1 MGLRWMVSPSLP
13 LFISLSSHPSPFA
26 PHPPH
31 SVPASFPQ
39 LLSRAGHNIRGGCV
53 DGWEGG
59 VWKRREQKENVY
71 YGCDER
77 RRQLLTYQH
86 TVYVYRCVIRVRVCV
101 CVCACAAVCLCD
113 MPVWQSL
120 ATRRCCCSNDAVATT
135 VWHLWR
141 INIFHLDES
150 YYPPLVVVEIQ
161 KKKSWAAAVIVQ
173 PCFICSIS
181 LSKLGRPLFVKG
193 CFSHILYLAVHQWT
207 FQIWYSK

>member
-1 MGLRWMVSPSLP
+1 MPFHIHGSQMNGFPLPSSFHL
-13 LFISLSSHPSPFA
+13 SLSSHPSPFA

-113 MPVWQSL
+113 MPMWQSL

-161 KKKSWAAAVIVQ
+161 KKKLSS
-173 PCFICSIS
+173 CSDCS
-181 LSKLGRPLFVKG
+181 AMFHLQHFTVKIRQTAF
-193 CFSHILYLAVHQWT
+193 C
-207 FQIWYSK
+207 